1 MPVVPTLMYGLVTL
15 LTLCEIV
22 MQSLQ
27 ISRFCSAVHV
37 EPALS
42 YYRFDDLPI
51 FATIQIRPSIVQ
63 RVYQCG
69 VLFGIVIAVGCVM
82 WIW

>member
-1 MPVVPTLMYGLVTL
+1 
-15 LTLCEIV
+15 

-27 ISRFCSAVHV
+27 ISPFSPVHV
-37 EPALS
+37 EPAPR
-42 YYRFDDLPI
+42 YHRFGDLPI
-51 FATIQIRPSIVQ
+51 FATIQIKPSIVQ

-69 VLFGIVIAVGCVM
+69 VLSGIVIAVGCVM